1 MGDPRSAAPMPAKSM
16 CPQCGHKNR
25 GASHL
30 CDPTK
35 LDRETR
41 RQAALAKVAAK

>member
-1 MGDPRSAAPMPAKSM
+1 MPAKAM
-16 CPQCGHKNR
+16 CPECGHKNR

-35 LDRETR
+35 LGREKL
-41 RQAALAKVAAK
+41 RQAALAKLSSK

>member
-1 MGDPRSAAPMPAKSM
+1 MPAKSM
-16 CPQCGHKNR
+16 CPICGHKNR

-35 LDRETR
+35 VAREKSR
-41 RQAALAKVAAK
+41 KEALAKLTAK

>member
-1 MGDPRSAAPMPAKSM
+1 MPAKSM
-16 CPQCGHKNR
+16 CPICGHKNR

-35 LDRETR
+35 VQREQAR
-41 RQAALAKVAAK
+41 NAALAKLTQK